1 MTDKNKQKIP
11 SKWNSKVVNSLAV
24 KYDFT
29 TRYIKLILND
39 ERTPI
44 ICDEIK
50 SEYKLLLKEINA
62 ILNINT
68 QS

>member
-24 KYDFT
+24 RYHFT

-39 ERTPI
+39 ERTPVF
-44 ICDEIK
+44 CDEIK

-62 ILNINT
+62 ILNSNT
-68 QS
+68 

>member
-11 SKWNSKVVNSLAV
+11 SKWDSKVVNSLAV

-29 TRYIKLILND
+29 TRHIKLILND

-44 ICDEIK
+44 VCDEIK

>member
-1 MTDKNKQKIP
+1 MTDKNNKKITL
-11 SKWNSKVVNSLAV
+11 KWNSKVVNSLAV

-29 TRYIKLILND
+29 ARYIKLILNN

-44 ICDEIK
+44 FCDEIK

-62 ILNINT
+62 ILNNGT
-68 QS
+68 TK

>member
-24 KYDFT
+24 RYDFT

-39 ERTPI
+39 ERTPVF
-44 ICDEIK
+44 CDEIK
-50 SEYKLLLKEINA
+50 LEYKLLLKEINA
-62 ILNINT
+62 ILNT
-68 QS
+68 DT